1 MSKSKIC
8 RLIGILMLILFLI
21 VYGVSLY
28 QQFMILSWVKLV
40 VVSCYLI
47 IMSILLL
54 QSDRAN

>member
-54 QSDRAN
+54 QSDRAD

>member
-8 RLIGILMLILFLI
+8 RLIGILMLVLFLV

-28 QQFMILSWVKLV
+28 MQVMILSWVKLV

-54 QSDRAN
+54 QSDRTN